1 MEREA
6 TAGRVQFIA
15 GRDQDSWQRKIA
27 AGCDVDRLQLKIAA
41 GSFLPQRIAVGCEQ
55 GGWQP
60 EIAVGN
66 VVQQGIA
73 AERDQVAAGCD
84 QGRWQREMRAAIEGI
99 REIGWLF
106 LVGFGAAILWS
117 FGCDLARVAA
127 IVGIAWKGGSGR
139 DGSKGSRNAAVIPD
153 DRTPERAL

>member
-1 MEREA
+1 WRWLQQGCCCNRRKTGQRRYGA
-6 TAGRVQFIA
+6 R

-27 AGCDVDRLQLKIAA
+27 AGCNVDRLQLKIAA
-41 GSFLPQRIAVGCEQ
+41 GSFLPQRIAVGCDQ

-60 EIAVGN
+60 EVAVGN

-106 LVGFGAAILWS
+106 LVRFGAAILWS
-117 FGCDLARVAA
+117 FGCDLV
-127 IVGIAWKGGSGR
+127 WF
-139 DGSKGSRNAAVIPD
+139 
-153 DRTPERAL
+153 